1 MSTTKKVIIVVVVLA
16 AIAVGYYFWKKSKAK
31 KATEL
36 ANASNPSSGG
46 YVNPALIRTATDGLT
61 GGGVMA
67 A

>member
-36 ANASNPSSGG
+36 AAGTTPSANG
-46 YVNPALIRTATDGLT
+46 YVNPNTTNSVTSDLVS
-61 GGGVMA
+61 GVKA